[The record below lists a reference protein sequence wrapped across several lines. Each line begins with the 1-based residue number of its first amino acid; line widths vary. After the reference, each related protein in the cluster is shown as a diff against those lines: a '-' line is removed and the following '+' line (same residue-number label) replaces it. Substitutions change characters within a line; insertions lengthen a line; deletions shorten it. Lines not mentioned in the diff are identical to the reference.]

1 MAARPV
7 SNGRINWN
15 KPADCRLD

>member
-15 KPADCRLD
+15 QPADCRLD